1 MPNVI
6 EHKLQNV
13 LLEDNQRTH
22 DRTNMCMRTSS
33 LDFPSMDV
41 EGEDELR
48 LEECE

>member
-13 LLEDNQRTH
+13 LLEDSQRTH
-22 DRTNMCMRTSS
+22 DRTNLCMRTSS
-33 LDFPSMDV
+33 LDFPSMSV

-48 LEECE
+48 LGECE